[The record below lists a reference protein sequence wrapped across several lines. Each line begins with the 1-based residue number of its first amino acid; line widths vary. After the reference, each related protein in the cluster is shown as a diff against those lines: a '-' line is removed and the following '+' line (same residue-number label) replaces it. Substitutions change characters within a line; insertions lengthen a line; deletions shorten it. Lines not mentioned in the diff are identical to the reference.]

1 MAFAIFDIETRVDKH
16 LLNQVFF
23 ADAQL
28 SDEDAYL
35 RFRGDLRE
43 RGSDFFPLTL
53 HVPISIAVGYASED
67 RVLRAVDSLAI
78 YDYSEERLVREFWER
93 RDHFQGCL
101 VTFNGRGF
109 DLPVLELSALRYGI
123 SVPYYFSDE
132 ESARSRRAPD
142 RHLDLYDFLT
152 NYGAASLRGGM
163 NLLLKMIGLPG
174 KTELNGAMVQD
185 YFEAGRLDEIHRYCR
200 ADVIQTYFLFL
211 RVELLRGKI
220 DRAAFQA
227 AYEAS
232 AHFLDELAV
241 ARTDGETTHQR

>member
-1 MAFAIFDIETRVDKH
+1 
-16 LLNQVFF
+16 
-23 ADAQL
+23 
-28 SDEDAYL
+28 
-35 RFRGDLRE
+35 
-43 RGSDFFPLTL
+43 
-53 HVPISIAVGYASED
+53 
-67 RVLRAVDSLAI
+67 
-78 YDYSEERLVREFWER
+78 
-93 RDHFQGCL
+93 
-101 VTFNGRGF
+101 
-109 DLPVLELSALRYGI
+109 
-123 SVPYYFSDE
+123 
-132 ESARSRRAPD
+132 
-142 RHLDLYDFLT
+142 
-152 NYGAASLRGGM
+152 LRGGM